1 AIDQRQAAFIRLLI
15 SSSTPNCSLP
25 RERRRG
31 MRKFLTEYKKVVFRA
46 YSERDF
52 QIPVTRG
59 ELQEHLG
66 LMGPIIKAEIN
77 DLLTVTFKNMAS
89 RPYSL
94 HLHGVYDKTQGDG
107 WTQTQWGSSRA
118 GVAGV
123 PGEAVQ
129 PGEVRVY
136 TWRITR
142 KQGPTAAEFD
152 CKAGAYY
159 STQNKAGGTVNISST
174 CILKS

>member
-1 AIDQRQAAFIRLLI
+1 
-15 SSSTPNCSLP
+15 
-25 RERRRG
+25 
-31 MRKFLTEYKKVVFRA
+31 
-46 YSERDF
+46 
-52 QIPVTRG
+52 
-59 ELQEHLG
+59 
-66 LMGPIIKAEIN
+66 
-77 DLLTVTFKNMAS
+77 MAS

-94 HLHGVYDKTQGDG
+94 HLHGVYDKSQGDG
-107 WTQTQWGSSRA
+107 QSSGA

>member
-1 AIDQRQAAFIRLLI
+1 
-15 SSSTPNCSLP
+15 
-25 RERRRG
+25 
-31 MRKFLTEYKKVVFRA
+31 
-46 YSERDF
+46 
-52 QIPVTRG
+52 
-59 ELQEHLG
+59 
-66 LMGPIIKAEIN
+66 
-77 DLLTVTFKNMAS
+77 MAS

-118 GVAGV
+118 GEAGV

-159 STQNKAGGTVNISST
+159 STQNKAGETVNISST